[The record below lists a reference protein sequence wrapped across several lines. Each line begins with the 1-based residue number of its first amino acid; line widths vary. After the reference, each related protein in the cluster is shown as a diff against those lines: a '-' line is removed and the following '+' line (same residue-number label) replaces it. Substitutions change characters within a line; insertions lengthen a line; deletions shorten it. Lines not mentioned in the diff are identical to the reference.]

1 MLVVCRAA
9 TVTLLSVEIEA
20 NVLVNRQLATMLISA
35 GYNHA
40 GPGHRQ
46 VLDPVIDELAADV
59 ADALGR
65 RPDFGDA
72 FDGYL
77 AVDRWGWWRA
87 QWLTTASETLMILG
101 GPQR

>member
-46 VLDPVIDELAADV
+46 VLNPVIDELAADV
-59 ADALGR
+59 AERL
-65 RPDFGDA
+65 
-72 FDGYL
+72 
-77 AVDRWGWWRA
+77 VDVPSSATRSMATSRS
-87 QWLTTASETLMILG
+87 TG
-101 GPQR
+101 GGGGVRSG